1 MKRTET
7 QIRNDILKE
16 CNIPNI
22 LDKIKPYAE
31 EQALSFQEEKR
42 TVKLNF
48 HRPAKVLISC
58 LSFAIVALLVVI
70 IVVPKG
76 GKGFAS
82 FDSAPEADWEESNYS
97 NKESEAASGKPDAD
111 NQNETSASSPDNLDD
126 FYNYYDSNI
135 KNDKLERNE
144 LQTYYNE
151 ISTYVHNGLTLD
163 EVKENY
169 KVDDVI
175 PHEESIELIYNYLDK

>member
-1 MKRTET
+1 M
-7 QIRNDILKE
+7 
-16 CNIPNI
+16 
-22 LDKIKPYAE
+22 
-31 EQALSFQEEKR
+31 
-42 TVKLNF
+42 
-48 HRPAKVLISC
+48 
-58 LSFAIVALLVVI
+58 ALLVVI
-70 IVVPKG
+70 IAVSKG

-82 FDSAPEADWEESNYS
+82 FDSAPEANWEESNYS
-97 NKESEAASGKPDAD
+97 NKESEAAPGKSDVH
-111 NQNETSASSPDNLDD
+111 NQNETSDSPDNLDD